1 MKLNDKKVIN
11 GWAFYDWAN
20 SAYFLVISTAIF
32 PAYFIAR
39 TSQEIDIFGMHVS
52 NKSLYSYAVSFSY
65 FVIVILSPLLSGI
78 ADYGGKRMFFL
89 KLFTVMGAVSCIM
102 LSFFTGDTVVDD
114 TSNPIMLFLKHGF
127 AAISHNVDVI
137 MGTLA
142 FILATIGAAGG
153 IVFYN
158 AYLPEI
164 VTEDKYDKVSA
175 KGYAYGYAGSV
186 ILLVFILFMSLKPEF
201 FGIPENTTI
210 PYRLGFALVGLW
222 WLGFAQITFRRLP
235 PDKNVKLT
243 KEVITKGFQEVYKV
257 YKKIKKNTNIKRFLA
272 AVFFY
277 SAGVQTVIY
286 LATVFAK
293 EELHF
298 GTDELIIIVLILQL
312 VAIVGAYIF
321 AEISDRLGN
330 KAGLLIMVFIW
341 LAITAIAYFIQSK
354 QQFYVL
360 AALVGMVMGGIQSQ
374 SRSSYSKLI
383 GSETGDL
390 TSYFSFFDIVLKLS
404 IVIGTFAFGIVNQL
418 TGDLRKSVLS
428 LAFFFLAGFILLLM
442 TKFEKTTEENK

>member
-1 MKLNDKKVIN
+1 MKLNDKKTIN
-11 GWAFYDWAN
+11 AWALYDWAN

-39 TSQEIDIFGMHVS
+39 TSDTIDIFGMQIS
-52 NKSLYSYAVSFSY
+52 NKSLYSYAVSLSY
-65 FVIVILSPLLSGI
+65 LVIVILSPVLSGI

-89 KLFTVMGAVSCIM
+89 KFFTFLGGISCMM
-102 LSFFTGDTVVDD
+102 LSFFTGDTEVASGTFAFFDF
-114 TSNPIMLFLKHGF
+114 IKHGF
-127 AAISHNVDVI
+127 AVISQKVDI
-137 MGTLA
+137 WIGTLA
-142 FILATIGAAGG
+142 FMLATIGAAGG
-153 IVFYN
+153 MVFYN

-164 VTEDKYDKVSA
+164 VTEDRYDKVSA
-175 KGYAYGYAGSV
+175 KGYAYGYIGSV
-186 ILLVFILFMSLKPEF
+186 ILLIFILFMSLKPGF
-201 FGIPENTTI
+201 FGIPDNTTI
-210 PYRLGFALVGLW
+210 PYRLGFALVGVW
-222 WLGFAQITFRRLP
+222 WLGFAQITFKRLP
-235 PDKNVKLT
+235 KGKNDKFNMQMV
-243 KEVITKGFQEVYKV
+243 TKGFHEVYSV
-257 YKKIKKNTNIKRFLA
+257 FKKIQKNGNIKKFLA

-330 KAGLLIMVFIW
+330 KKGLLIMVFIW
-341 LAITAIAYFIQSK
+341 LLITVVAYFVESK
-354 QQFYVL
+354 IQFYIL
-360 AALVGMVMGGIQSQ
+360 AAMVGMVMGGIQSQ

-383 GSETGDL
+383 DSEQKDL

-404 IVIGTFAFGIVNQL
+404 IVIGTLAFGLVNQL

-428 LAFFFLAGFILLLM
+428 LAFFFMVGFVLLLM
-442 TKFEKTTEENK
+442 TRFEKIKD